1 MQPSSVLLC
10 FISSQ
15 VSSIQSALRTLYT
28 LPGDGVSDGGG
39 GVGSP
44 VGSPVSVGLKRSI
57 LQHSYSRYR

>member
-10 FISSQ
+10 FISSKLY
-15 VSSIQSALRTLYT
+15 SPHSALPTHDT